1 MVHGQPY
8 RAVGVVWLYMGSAS
22 PHARRHSPSR
32 LGHNPRFRAGRTRT
46 ADTGDADW
54 LDHAHAHSVGCRLSR
69 HGRAAMSPI
78 QTMRTP
84 MRRVRGLGTARSGTG
99 QFWHQRITSVAGI
112 PLTIG
117 LLLIITAL
125 LGRSHAAVVQILG
138 SPLVA
143 ITVLL
148 FIINTAYH
156 MWIGMQEIIL
166 DYIHEEKWK
175 LLSLIA
181 NTFFVFVVSL
191 ASIYAILKL
200 SFGV

>member
-1 MVHGQPY
+1 MKSSQ
-8 RAVGVVWLYMGSAS
+8 L
-22 PHARRHSPSR
+22 
-32 LGHNPRFRAGRTRT
+32 
-46 ADTGDADW
+46 
-54 LDHAHAHSVGCRLSR
+54 
-69 HGRAAMSPI
+69 
-78 QTMRTP
+78 MRTP
-84 MRRVRGLGTARSGTG
+84 MRQVRGLGAARSGTG
-99 QFWHQRITSVAGI
+99 HFWFQRITSVSGI

-138 SPLVA
+138 SPIVA
-143 ITVLL
+143 ITMLL

-166 DYIHEEKWK
+166 DYVHDDTWK
-175 LLSLIA
+175 FLSLMA
-181 NTFFVFVVSL
+181 NTFFVFTVSL